1 MTSNKFTTLDI
12 SLSYP
17 CVLLSGSQFWRS
29 SRKILVAKKSE
40 IANLRKGKGK
50 LKKAAKTGH
59 ILERLRR
66 IVSDDSEEEDDF
78 VDTRPV
84 SSSLGRPIEASLS
97 RNSPEE
103 KVAKALK
110 SIFKCSICLNIVCL
124 PAAACAS
131 CYSIMGCIPCAE
143 QWHASSANA
152 SQCPLCR
159 TSMNYVVI
167 PILHEICNLIATS
180 VPNNEEEPG
189 DGSDTD
195 TIPYGVADEEGLYL
209 RPML

>member
-1 MTSNKFTTLDI
+1 MASNKFMTLDC
-12 SLSYP
+12 SWSYP
-17 CVLLSGSQFWRS
+17 CVCLTGAQFWRS

-40 IANLRKGKGK
+40 MANLKKGKGRI
-50 LKKAAKTGH
+50 KKAAKTGD

-78 VDTRPV
+78 VDARPV
-84 SSSLGRPIEASLS
+84 SSSERPIKTSLS

-103 KVAKALK
+103 EVAKVLK
-110 SIFKCSICLNIVCL
+110 SIFKCSICLNTVCL

-131 CYSIMGCIPCAE
+131 CYAVIGCIPCVE

-152 SQCPLCR
+152 SQCLLCR

-167 PILHEICNLIATS
+167 PVLREISNLIGTP
-180 VPNNEEEPG
+180 VPNSGEEAG
-189 DGSDTD
+189 GGSDTD
-195 TIPYGVADEEGLYL
+195 TIPYGDEEDLDL
-209 RPML
+209 RPMLY